1 MIKSNSSAEG
11 VVAWVTGQRGFRAR
25 LNMHAPLTPEYKI
38 AIFNPEQSSSSFY
51 MLPEWNSY
59 QSENLVRNESRN
71 ELIPEWLVLEQNFG
85 PVTSE
90 QMQRNIKNEIVPE
103 WNESHSDVM
112 QTAARY

>member
-1 MIKSNSSAEG
+1 
-11 VVAWVTGQRGFRAR
+11 
-25 LNMHAPLTPEYKI
+25 
-38 AIFNPEQSSSSFY
+38 

-59 QSENLVRNESRN
+59 QSENLVQNESRN

>member
-11 VVAWVTGQRGFRAR
+11 VVACITGQRGFRAR

-59 QSENLVRNESRN
+59 QSENLVQNESRN

-90 QMQRNIKNEIVPE
+90 QMQRNIKNELVPE